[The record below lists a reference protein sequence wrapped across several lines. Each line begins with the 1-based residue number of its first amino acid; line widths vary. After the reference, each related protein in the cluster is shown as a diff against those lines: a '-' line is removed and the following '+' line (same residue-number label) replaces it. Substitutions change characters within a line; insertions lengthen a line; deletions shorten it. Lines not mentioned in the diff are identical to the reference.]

1 MYSYA
6 VYIKSFGSQ
15 KGRSSEPPAYGPVK
29 DDIRKRGDMER
40 GEGERGGRER
50 GKGER
55 GEGEEYRRVTNWER
69 GEKGEGEKREREPLN
84 LPIF

>member
-1 MYSYA
+1 MTLKMYSYA
-6 VYIKSFGSQ
+6 VYIKSFG
-15 KGRSSEPPAYGPVK
+15 GGSSEPPAYGPVK

-40 GEGERGGRER
+40 GEGE
-50 GKGER
+50 
-55 GEGEEYRRVTNWER
+55 EYRRVTNRER